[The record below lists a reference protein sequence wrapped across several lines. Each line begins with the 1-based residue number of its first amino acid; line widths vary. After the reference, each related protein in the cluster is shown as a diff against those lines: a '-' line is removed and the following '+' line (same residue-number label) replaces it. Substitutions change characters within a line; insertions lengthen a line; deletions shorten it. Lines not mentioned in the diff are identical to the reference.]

1 MTARMDEMMRDCID
15 ECYSCHDVC
24 METMAHA
31 VETGGKLTASPHVL
45 LLADCAEICQT
56 SANFML
62 RRSTLHPQTCAACA
76 AVCERC
82 AQDCEKFTDDP
93 QMQMCAQSC
102 RSCAESC
109 RRMASMA
116 RAA

>member
-15 ECYSCHDVC
+15 ECSSCHDVC

-56 SANFML
+56 SADFML
-62 RRSTLHPQTCAACA
+62 RGSDEHARICAACA
-76 AVCERC
+76 ALCQRC
-82 AQDCEKFTDDP
+82 AEDCDQFAGDDV
-93 QMQMCAQSC
+93 MHA
-102 RSCAESC
+102 CAEACRGCADSC
-109 RRMASMA
+109 EAMAAA
-116 RAA
+116 RA